1 MEVHNAFFKNVMRY
15 RDFLNSVIALW
26 TRPIRRYALLV
37 FFRPA
42 LWRYGVLFSRKRYGV
57 MGALKKASWRYEGPP
72 PRLRHF
78 SFRKKK
84 VKKCLPP
91 PGRI

>member
-15 RDFLNSVIALW
+15 RDFLKSVIALW

-57 MGALKKASWRYEGPP
+57 MGALKKALWRYEGTPP
-72 PRLRHF
+72 LLRTLAKYIKSRVEETF
-78 SFRKKK
+78 
-84 VKKCLPP
+84 CY
-91 PGRI
+91 

>member
-15 RDFLNSVIALW
+15 RDFLKSVIALW

-57 MGALKKASWRYEGPP
+57 MGALKKAFWRYGGPP
-72 PRLRHF
+72 PLKETSF
-78 SFRKKK
+78 SLEIAFFSLES
-84 VKKCLPP
+84 VMAL
-91 PGRI
+91 